1 MGLRWFTSTHPNRV
15 LIESVYSISW
25 GGHVK
30 GRTAGRPAFRRDGRP
45 STFCP
50 IGWSGEE
57 MVGASDARLVARVR
71 TGDRDAAEA
80 LARRYLAASRALAL
94 ALLGCAD
101 CNSPLSSSV
110 R

>member
-1 MGLRWFTSTHPNRV
+1 
-15 LIESVYSISW
+15 
-25 GGHVK
+25 
-30 GRTAGRPAFRRDGRP
+30 
-45 STFCP
+45 
-50 IGWSGEE
+50 
-57 MVGASDARLVARVR
+57 MVGASDARLVAQVR